1 MAEEP
6 DRESKTEEPTEKK
19 ISDALEKGNTPFSRE
34 PAVLMSVLAML
45 VVAAF
50 LVGPASMR
58 LAAALAALL
67 ERPHEWRLDQ
77 GESVMLLLEQLILRA
92 LYVIA
97 PLMLAFVLAGII
109 ASLIQNP
116 PRIAFQRIRPQLS
129 RISPAKGF
137 RRIFGAPGWVE
148 FAKALFKF
156 AAISVVVGV
165 MLKSQTAYVIQ
176 TLHAAP
182 QAVPG
187 MLLELAIDLL
197 AAVAV
202 ATLVLAA
209 ADVAWS
215 RRYWWSNL
223 RMTRQEVRDE
233 RKELDGDPI
242 VKARRLSLARD
253 RLRRRMLA
261 AVPQATVVITNP
273 THYAVALR
281 YERER
286 DAAPVV
292 VAKGQN
298 LIALKIREIAQEND
312 VPIVENRPLARSL
325 HDQVEIDQ
333 MIPPEFYAA
342 VAEIIHY
349 VFTRTRRASG
359 PGHGP
364 APATGSAGQP
374 GA

>member
-6 DRESKTEEPTEKK
+6 DRDSRTEEPTEKK
-19 ISDALEKGNTPFSRE
+19 LSDALEKGNTPFSRE
-34 PAVLMSVLAML
+34 PAVLTSMLAML
-45 VVAAF
+45 IVAAF
-50 LVGPASMR
+50 LVGPASIR
-58 LAAALAALL
+58 LATGLAALM
-67 ERPHEWRLDQ
+67 ERPHEWRLDH
-77 GESVMLLLEQLILRA
+77 GGAVMVLLEQLILRA
-92 LYVIA
+92 LHVIA
-97 PLMLAFVLAGII
+97 PLMLAFVVAGIM
-109 ASLIQNP
+109 ASVIQNP
-116 PRIAFQRIRPQLS
+116 PRVAFERIRPQLS
-129 RISPAKGF
+129 RISLRKGLK
-137 RRIFGAPGWVE
+137 RMFGAPGWVE
-148 FAKALFKF
+148 FGKAVFKF
-156 AAISVVVGV
+156 AAVSVVVGI

-202 ATLVLAA
+202 ATLVLVV

-223 RMTRQEVRDE
+223 RMTRQEVKDE

-261 AVPQATVVITNP
+261 AVPKATVVVTNP

-281 YERER
+281 YDRER

-298 LIALKIREIAQEND
+298 RIALKIREIAQEND

-325 HDQVEIDQ
+325 YHQVEIDQ

-349 VFTRTRRASG
+349 VFTRTRRAADAIG
-359 PGHGP
+359 TDRP
-364 APATGSAGQP
+364 AGATAAG
-374 GA
+374 G